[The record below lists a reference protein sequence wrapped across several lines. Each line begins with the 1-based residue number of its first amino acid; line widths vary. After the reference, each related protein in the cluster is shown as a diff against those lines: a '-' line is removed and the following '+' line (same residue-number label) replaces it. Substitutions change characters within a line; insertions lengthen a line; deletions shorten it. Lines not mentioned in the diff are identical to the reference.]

1 MIDSLTNKNTLQ
13 FSMILIICRL
23 FILLWYFQKEPT
35 YFVCLRGCQFCPGER
50 LKAPVFA
57 VVLLLHLALWK
68 VLRVQGTYC
77 NYRSS
82 LYVLQIFKSIVIYDE

>member
-50 LKAPVFA
+50 LVP
-57 VVLLLHLALWK
+57 LES
-68 VLRVQGTYC
+68 TC
-77 NYRSS
+77 ICSS
-82 LYVLQIFKSIVIYDE
+82 STFTFGIVESVESPRHIL